1 MENLTPKQTYSRFG
15 GSYLLGH
22 IAHVVSLIVI
32 CFIIKLISPEL
43 AESSKT
49 QLIVNFLTLY
59 IIGFPVMYML
69 IRNVPKTEI
78 PKKNLSIPGFIACM
92 FITYTLMYLGNII
105 ALILNSN
112 IGKLTGRGGTNP
124 IVDVISGMS
133 PLLQILVVTICA
145 PVFEEMFFRKFL
157 IDRIAKYGEVTAMLI
172 SGMMFGLFHGNL
184 VQCIYASIL
193 GCFLAFVYIRTGR
206 IIYTIILHCLVN
218 SASTYLSLF
227 FLKGIDTSE
236 MMGYLNNGDMN
247 GYLQFVNNHMEAFA
261 RVGLIGMLVILILI
275 VGIIL
280 MIVLRKK
287 FVFEKAG
294 EEIEKGKRFS
304 TAIINTGMLIFIA
317 FWLLCI
323 ILTQL
328 DISITEAAMSLI
340 SK

>member
-1 MENLTPKQTYSRFG
+1 MENPTPKQTYSRFG
-15 GSYLLGH
+15 GAYLIGH
-22 IAHVVSLIVI
+22 FAHVISLIVV
-32 CFIIKLISPEL
+32 CFLIKLISPEL

-49 QLIVNFLTLY
+49 QLIINFLTLY

-69 IRNVPKTEI
+69 IRNIPKAEI
-78 PKKNLSIPGFIACM
+78 PKKNLSIPGFIACII
-92 FITYTLMYLGNII
+92 ITYTLMYLGNIL

-184 VQCIYASIL
+184 VQCIYASLL
-193 GCFLAFVYIRTGR
+193 GFFLAFVYIRTGR

-218 SASTYLSLF
+218 SASTYLSMF
-227 FLKGIDTSE
+227 MFKGIDLSE
-236 MMGYLNNGDMN
+236 MYGYLNNGDIN
-247 GYLQFVNNHMEAFA
+247 GYFQFVNNHMEVFA
-261 RVGLIGMLVILILI
+261 RVGIIGMLMILILI
-275 VGIIL
+275 VGIVL

-287 FVFEKAG
+287 FVFEKAP
-294 EEIEKGKRFS
+294 EEIEKGKKFS
-304 TAIINTGMLIFIA
+304 TAIINTGMIIYIVFWILSIA
-317 FWLLCI
+317 
-323 ILTQL
+323 LTQFDL
-328 DISITEAAMSLI
+328 NIADNLLSLI
-340 SK
+340 NK